1 MRSWARPDRRS
12 AARSGRS
19 AWTVLVPVV
28 FAVAGLLFAT
38 SAGAARGTDLR
49 GGERTD
55 LPGLVRQDQRQI
67 AEMTAQVAAL
77 RTQVDRLG
85 EEAAQR
91 DAPVEAARKE
101 AARLGRVVG
110 LDPVQGPALRV
121 VLDDAPQGHA
131 PADAAPDALVVHQQ
145 DLQAVVNA
153 LWAGGAEAMQLMD
166 QRVISTSAVR
176 CAGNVLVLQGRTY
189 SPPYTVT
196 AIGDV
201 AGMKAALAASPT
213 VAAYRYDADRL
224 GLGYDVRALRTVTL
238 PGFDGGLDLAHA
250 SVPADYQGPAAG
262 QQGAAR

>member
-1 MRSWARPDRRS
+1 M
-12 AARSGRS
+12 
-19 AWTVLVPVV
+19 LVPVV

-91 DAPVEAARKE
+91 DAPVEAARRQ
-101 AARLGRVVG
+101 ADALGRAVG
-110 LDPVQGPALRV
+110 LDPVRGPALRV
-121 VLDDAPQGHA
+121 VLDDAPPGQNVPG
-131 PADAAPDALVVHQQ
+131 AAPDALVVHQQ

-153 LWAGGAEAMQLMD
+153 MWAGGAEAMQLMD

-176 CAGNVLVLQGRTY
+176 CAGNVLILQGRTY

-201 AGMKAALAASPT
+201 AGMRAALAASPT

-224 GLGYDVRALRTVTL
+224 GLGYDVRTLGAVTL
-238 PGFDGGLDLAHA
+238 PGFQGGLDLAHA
-250 SVPADYQGPAAG
+250 WVPADATPSGATPSGATPDRATSDRATG
-262 QQGAAR
+262 QGATP